1 MKHCIIMA
9 DIIGSSQQQ
18 GKLLMTHF
26 KSVVNGVNTA
36 LKDKIRSPLTIT
48 LGDEFQGV
56 VKDLDAAVEVIFW
69 IDELMLSAD
78 PAYKLRFVVNYGA
91 IDTAINEEV
100 AYEMLGEGLTRA
112 RHLLGAMK
120 SEDTEILI
128 NGIDDKDDILNMA
141 FKLYRSFYNDWLEKD
156 RPVASTFLKIED
168 YKEVARIYKKDIST
182 MWRREKSLKIDE
194 FRTSRDLIRRLAH
207 E

>member
-1 MKHCIIMA
+1 MKHYIIMA
-9 DIIGSSQQQ
+9 DIIGSSQKQ
-18 GKLLMTHF
+18 GKLLMDHF
-26 KSVVNGVNTA
+26 KSVVSDVNTT
-36 LKDKIRSPLTIT
+36 LKDEIKSPLTIT

-56 VKDLDAAVEVIFW
+56 VKDLSAAIEVIFR
-69 IDELMLSAD
+69 IDELMLKAH
-78 PAYKLRFVVNYGA
+78 PAYRLRFVVNYGT
-91 IDTAINEEV
+91 IDTAVNEDI
-100 AYEMLGEGLTRA
+100 AYEMLGEGLTQA
-112 RHLLGAMK
+112 RHSLGAMK

-128 NGIDDKDDILNMA
+128 KGVGDKDEVLNMA

-194 FRTSRDLIRRLAH
+194 FRTSRNLIRRLVH

>member
-1 MKHCIIMA
+1 MA